1 MVKPAAKKSERY
13 LFSRF
18 CSHRMLDCV
27 TRPVRTGLLV
37 AHTADSYICG
47 VRSISNGG
55 SSVQCLAPGTFS
67 GTRTVLLVQSTLLS
81 LAAIGSTTAAL
92 SLLIAFG
99 VACLLVVQRRALARA
114 SASARSATARTEELE
129 RELAKLQDA
138 EQEWPRREERFRT
151 PLDQVQ
157 NYAIILL
164 NAEGKPTSW
173 NTGIRSVLGYE
184 RAEFLQLSASDL
196 YPPEDRESGAPAADL
211 AQAVQHGRFT
221 VDRWLVRKDGS
232 RFWGSISTNSVH
244 DRQGRLLGF
253 ARRLRDLSENKQV
266 KEQLSRKQYALELAL
281 EAAGLGTW
289 EHDLSTGE
297 GHWDARAKA
306 LFGWPADEPVAEGQ
320 WAGTIHPEDRQRTL
334 ERWER
339 AVRDRTPYSAE
350 YRVIWPDGS
359 VHWIM
364 AVGRCPADP
373 AAGTP
378 LRFTGVVLDLTE
390 RRRAE
395 ERLQETLRLEA
406 VGRLAGGIAHDL
418 NNMLA
423 AILGFGEILGR
434 SLEPNDPRIADV
446 EQISRA
452 AERSARLTRQLL
464 AFARREL
471 IQPRALDINAVI
483 RHAEGLLP
491 PILGENIEL
500 ILELAA
506 DLGAVYADA
515 RQVEQ
520 ILLNL
525 VLNARDA
532 MPQGGRVTI
541 ETRTVQLGPGFGVW
555 SDEDETKHTG
565 RFAMLS
571 VTDSGHGMDAAT
583 LQRIWEPFFTTKPPG
598 QGTGLGLASVHG
610 AVKQSGG
617 FVWADSEPGRG
628 TSVQVYWPEIP
639 VGPEPIVE
647 MVTPTVLEGGNET
660 VLIVEDEDLVRAF
673 ALRSLRSLGYTCR
686 EARDAGEA
694 LRQLEGEHA
703 QVDLVITDVVMPGSS
718 GGNLGERLANMGPG
732 IPTLYM
738 SAFTDEDVI
747 RRGLL
752 EQGRPFLQKPFTIY
766 DLAHKVRELLDAA
779 ASVRGQHQ
787 SVG

>member
-1 MVKPAAKKSERY
+1 
-13 LFSRF
+13 
-18 CSHRMLDCV
+18 
-27 TRPVRTGLLV
+27 LV
-37 AHTADSYICG
+37 
-47 VRSISNGG
+47 
-55 SSVQCLAPGTFS
+55 
-67 GTRTVLLVQSTLLS
+67 TRTVLLIQSTLPL
-81 LAAIGSTTAAL
+81 LATVSSATLAL
-92 SLLIAFG
+92 SLLIAFAI
-99 VACLLVVQRRALARA
+99 VLILIAQRRAIGRA
-114 SASARSATARTEELE
+114 SAREHAAKARIEQLE
-129 RELAKLQDA
+129 RELGRLQD
-138 EQEWPRREERFRT
+138 EDQEWPRREERFRT

-173 NTGIRSVLGYE
+173 NIGIRSVLGYE
-184 RAEFLQLSASDL
+184 KVEFLHTSVSDL
-196 YPPEDRESGAPAADL
+196 YPPEDQESGAPAADL
-211 AQAVQHGRFT
+211 AQAVEHGRFT

-266 KEQLSRKQYALELAL
+266 KEQLTRKEHALELAL

-289 EHDLSTGE
+289 EHDLSTDKGN
-297 GHWDARAKA
+297 WDARAKA
-306 LFGWPADEPVAEGQ
+306 LFGWPVDQPVAPRQ
-320 WAGTIHPEDRQRTL
+320 WAEAIHPEDRERTL

-350 YRVIWPDGS
+350 YRVVWPDGS

-364 AVGRCPADP
+364 AVGRCTTDSEASEPVH
-373 AAGTP
+373 
-378 LRFTGVVLDLTE
+378 FSGVVLDLTE

-395 ERLQETLRLEA
+395 ERLQESLRLEA

-423 AILGFGEILGR
+423 AILGYGDLLGR
-434 SLEPNDPRIADV
+434 SFEPNDARIADV

-464 AFARREL
+464 AFARREM
-471 IQPRALDINAVI
+471 IQPRPLDLNAVI
-483 RHAEGLLP
+483 RHAEGLLQ
-491 PILGENIEL
+491 PILGENVEL
-500 ILELAA
+500 IQELST
-506 DLGAVYADA
+506 DLGVVYADA

-541 ETRTVQLGPGFGVW
+541 ETRAVQLGPGFGVW
-555 SDEDETKHTG
+555 RDEDESKLTG

-571 VTDSGHGMDAAT
+571 VTDTGHGMDAAT

-639 VGPEPIVE
+639 VGPEPLFE
-647 MVTPTVLEGGNET
+647 TVTPPILEGGSET
-660 VLIVEDEDLVRAF
+660 VLIVEDEELVRAF
-673 ALRSLRSLGYTCR
+673 AVRSLRSLGYTCY
-686 EARDAGEA
+686 EAHDAGEA
-694 LRQLEGEHA
+694 LRRLESQHA
-703 QVDLVITDVVMPGSS
+703 HVDLVLTDVVMPGSS
-718 GGNLGERLANMGPG
+718 GGVLGDRLADLRPG
-732 IPTLYM
+732 TPTLYM
-738 SAFTDEDVI
+738 SGFTDEDVI

-766 DLAHKVRELLDAA
+766 ELAQKVREVLDTA
-779 ASVRGQHQ
+779 ASVRDRHQ

>member
-1 MVKPAAKKSERY
+1 
-13 LFSRF
+13 
-18 CSHRMLDCV
+18 
-27 TRPVRTGLLV
+27 LV
-37 AHTADSYICG
+37 
-47 VRSISNGG
+47 
-55 SSVQCLAPGTFS
+55 
-67 GTRTVLLVQSTLLS
+67 TRTVLLLQSTLPV
-81 LAAIGSTTAAL
+81 LAAIGSTTAVL
-92 SLLIAFG
+92 FGLIAFSVVCLI
-99 VACLLVVQRRALARA
+99 VAQARALARA
-114 SASARSATARTEELE
+114 SAAARAAGARTEELE
-129 RELAKLQDA
+129 RELARCQDA
-138 EQEWPRREERFRT
+138 EHEWPRREERFRT

-164 NAEGKPTSW
+164 NPEGRPTSW

-184 RAEFLQLSASDL
+184 KAQFLQTCSADL
-196 YPPEDRESGAPAADL
+196 YPPEDQDNGAPAADL
-211 AQAVQHGRFT
+211 AQALEHGRFT
-221 VDRWLVRKDGS
+221 VDRWLVREDGS
-232 RFWGSISTNSVH
+232 RFWGSISTNSVR

-266 KEQLSRKQYALELAL
+266 KEQLTRKQYALELAL

-297 GHWDARAKA
+297 GHWDVRAKA
-306 LFGWPADEPVAEGQ
+306 LFGWPADESVAAGQ
-320 WAGTIHPEDRQRTL
+320 WADTIHPEDRQRTL

-339 AVRDRTPYSAE
+339 AMRDRTPYSAE

-364 AVGRCPADP
+364 AVGRCPTDP

-378 LRFTGVVLDLTE
+378 VHFTGVVLDLTE

-423 AILGFGEILGR
+423 AILGFGEILAR
-434 SLEPNDPRIADV
+434 SLEPNDPRLADV

-500 ILELAA
+500 VLELEA

-515 RQVEQ
+515 RQIEQ

-541 ETRTVQLGPGFGVW
+541 ETRTVQLGPGFGIW
-555 SDEDETKHTG
+555 SEEDETRLTG

-571 VTDSGHGMDAAT
+571 VTDTGHGMDAVT

-598 QGTGLGLASVHG
+598 KGTGLGLASVHG

-628 TSVQVYWPEIP
+628 TNVQVYWPEIP
-639 VGPEPIVE
+639 VGPEPIAE
-647 MVTPTVLEGGNET
+647 TATPTVLEGGNET

-686 EARDAGEA
+686 EARNAEEA
-694 LRQLEGEHA
+694 LRQLEREHA

-718 GGNLGERLANMGPG
+718 GGTLGERLANMGPG
-732 IPTLYM
+732 IPTLFM

-766 DLAHKVRELLDAA
+766 ALAHKVREVLHAA
-779 ASVRGQHQ
+779 ASVRDQHQ

>member
-1 MVKPAAKKSERY
+1 
-13 LFSRF
+13 
-18 CSHRMLDCV
+18 
-27 TRPVRTGLLV
+27 LV
-37 AHTADSYICG
+37 
-47 VRSISNGG
+47 
-55 SSVQCLAPGTFS
+55 
-67 GTRTVLLVQSTLLS
+67 TRTVLLIQSTPPL
-81 LAAIGSTTAAL
+81 LAAVGPTTTAL
-92 SLLIAFG
+92 SVLIAFSIICVL
-99 VACLLVVQRRALARA
+99 VAQGRAMARA
-114 SASARSATARTEELE
+114 SAAARAAAARTEELE
-129 RELAKLQDA
+129 RELARLQQA
-138 EQEWPRREERFRT
+138 EHEWPQREERYRT

-164 NAEGKPTSW
+164 NPEGRPTSW

-184 RAEFLQLSASDL
+184 KAEFLQTSTAAL
-196 YPPEDRESGAPAADL
+196 YPPEDQQSGAPAADL
-211 AQAVQHGRFT
+211 AQALEHGRFT
-221 VDRWLVRKDGS
+221 VDRWLVREDGS

-266 KEQLSRKQYALELAL
+266 KEQLNRKQHALELAL

-289 EHDLSTGE
+289 EHDLSTGDAY
-297 GHWDARAKA
+297 WDTRAKA
-306 LFGWPADEPVAEGQ
+306 LFGWPADQPVAPRQ
-320 WAGTIHPEDRQRTL
+320 WADAIHPEDRERTL

-350 YRVIWPDGS
+350 YRVTWPDGS
-359 VHWIM
+359 VHWVM
-364 AVGRCPADP
+364 AVGRCTTDP
-373 AAGTP
+373 AAGGP
-378 LRFTGVVLDLTE
+378 IHFTGVVLDLTE

-395 ERLQETLRLEA
+395 ERLQESLRLEA

-418 NNMLA
+418 NNLLV
-423 AILGFGEILGR
+423 AILGFGDILSR
-434 SLEPNDPRIADV
+434 SFEPNDPRIADV

-471 IQPRALDINAVI
+471 IQPRPLDLNAVI

-500 ILELAA
+500 ILQLSA
-506 DLGAVYADA
+506 DLGVVFADA
-515 RQVEQ
+515 RQIEQ

-541 ETRTVQLGPGFGVW
+541 ETRTVQLAPGFGVW
-555 SDEDETKHTG
+555 RDEDESRLTS
-565 RFAMLS
+565 RFAMLA
-571 VTDSGHGMDAAT
+571 VTDTGHGMDAAT

-598 QGTGLGLASVHG
+598 QGTGLGLSSVHG
-610 AVKQSGG
+610 AAKQSGG

-639 VGPEPIVE
+639 VGPEPIAEAVS
-647 MVTPTVLEGGNET
+647 PPLLEGGNET

-673 ALRSLRSLGYTCR
+673 AVRSLRSLGYTCR
-686 EARDAGEA
+686 EARNAGEA
-694 LRQLEGEHA
+694 LRQLEWENAH
-703 QVDLVITDVVMPGSS
+703 VDLVLTDVVMPGTS
-718 GGNLGERLANMGPG
+718 GGDLGERLASLRPG

-766 DLAHKVRELLDAA
+766 ALANKVREVLHAA
-779 ASVRGQHQ
+779 ASVRDQHQ

>member
-1 MVKPAAKKSERY
+1 
-13 LFSRF
+13 
-18 CSHRMLDCV
+18 
-27 TRPVRTGLLV
+27 LV
-37 AHTADSYICG
+37 
-47 VRSISNGG
+47 
-55 SSVQCLAPGTFS
+55 
-67 GTRTVLLVQSTLLS
+67 TRTVLLLQSVLPP
-81 LAAIGSTTAAL
+81 LAAVEGTTAAL
-92 SLLIAFG
+92 LLLIALG
-99 VACLLVVQRRALARA
+99 LICALLVQRRVLARA
-114 SASARSATARTEELE
+114 SAAAQAAANRTEELE

-151 PLDQVQ
+151 PVDQVQ

-173 NTGIRSVLGYE
+173 NTGIRNVLGYE
-184 RAEFLQLSASDL
+184 RGEFLHTSAADL
-196 YPPEDRESGAPAADL
+196 YQQEDRESGAPAADL
-211 AQAVQHGRFT
+211 AQAIEHGRFT
-221 VDRWLVRKDGS
+221 IDRWLVRKDGS

-253 ARRLRDLSENKQV
+253 ARRLRDLSESRQV
-266 KEQLSRKQYALELAL
+266 KEQLTRKQHALELAL

-289 EHDLSTGE
+289 EHDLSSGE
-297 GHWDARAKA
+297 GDWDARARA
-306 LFGWPADEPVAEGQ
+306 LFGWPADEPVRAEQ
-320 WAGTIHPEDRQRTL
+320 WVQAIHPDDR
-334 ERWER
+334 ER
-339 AVRDRTPYSAE
+339 AVERWQRALRERTPYSAE
-350 YRVIWPDGS
+350 YRVVWPDGS
-359 VHWIM
+359 IHWIM
-364 AVGRCPADP
+364 ALGRCTVEPEVGAPDH
-373 AAGTP
+373 
-378 LRFTGVVLDLTE
+378 FTGVVLDLTE

-395 ERLQETLRLEA
+395 ERLQESLRLEA

-464 AFARREL
+464 AFARREM
-471 IQPRALDINAVI
+471 IQPRPLDINAVVH
-483 RHAEGLLP
+483 HAEGLLP

-500 ILELAA
+500 VLQLSA

-515 RQVEQ
+515 RQIEQ

-541 ETRTVQLGPGFGVW
+541 ETRSVQLGPGFGVW
-555 SDEDETKHTG
+555 ADEDEGMLSG
-565 RFAMLS
+565 RFAMLAVS
-571 VTDSGHGMDAAT
+571 DTGHGMDAAT

-610 AVKQSGG
+610 SVKQSGG
-617 FVWADSEPGRG
+617 FVWADSEPSRG

-647 MVTPTVLEGGNET
+647 TAAPPVLERGHEA
-660 VLIVEDEDLVRAF
+660 VLIVEDEELVRAF
-673 ALRSLRSLGYTCR
+673 AVRSLTSLGYTCH
-686 EARDAGEA
+686 EAHDAGEA
-694 LRQLEGEHA
+694 LRYLEAGHA
-703 QVDLVITDVVMPGSS
+703 HVDLVITDVVMPGSS
-718 GGNLGERLANMGPG
+718 GGDLGERLANQRPG

-747 RRGLL
+747 HRGLL

-766 DLAHKVRELLDAA
+766 ELSHKVREVLDLAA
-779 ASVRGQHQ
+779 AVRDQHQ

>member
-1 MVKPAAKKSERY
+1 
-13 LFSRF
+13 
-18 CSHRMLDCV
+18 
-27 TRPVRTGLLV
+27 LV
-37 AHTADSYICG
+37 
-47 VRSISNGG
+47 
-55 SSVQCLAPGTFS
+55 
-67 GTRTVLLVQSTLLS
+67 TRTVLLIQSILL
-81 LAAIGSTTAAL
+81 LVPTVEGTTVGL
-92 SLLIAFG
+92 FLLIASG
-99 VACLLVVQRRALARA
+99 LLCALVVQRRALTRA
-114 SASARSATARTEELE
+114 SAAAQAAATRTEELE

-151 PLDQVQ
+151 PVDQVQ

-173 NTGIRSVLGYE
+173 NTGIRNVLGYE
-184 RAEFLQLSASDL
+184 KVEFLHTSAGDL
-196 YPPEDRESGAPAADL
+196 YPPEERESGAPAADL
-211 AQAVQHGRFT
+211 EQAIEHGRFT

-253 ARRLRDLSENKQV
+253 ARRLRDLSENRQV
-266 KEQLSRKQYALELAL
+266 KEQLTRKQYALELAL

-289 EHDLSTGE
+289 EHDLATGE
-297 GHWDARAKA
+297 DNWDARAKA
-306 LFGWPADEPVAEGQ
+306 LLGWPADEPVAPGQ
-320 WAGTIHPEDRQRTL
+320 WAEAIHPEDRKRTV
-334 ERWER
+334 ERWDR

-350 YRVIWPDGS
+350 YRVVWPDS
-359 VHWIM
+359 SIHWIM
-364 AVGRCPADP
+364 AVGRCTTDATTGVPDH
-373 AAGTP
+373 
-378 LRFTGVVLDLTE
+378 FTGVVLDLTE

-395 ERLQETLRLEA
+395 ERLQESLRLEA

-434 SLEPNDPRIADV
+434 SFEPNDPRVTDV

-464 AFARREL
+464 AFARREM
-471 IQPRALDINAVI
+471 IQPRPLDINAVI
-483 RHAEGLLP
+483 HHAEGLLP

-500 ILELAA
+500 VLQLSA

-515 RQVEQ
+515 RQIEQ

-555 SDEDETKHTG
+555 RDEDESRMSG
-565 RFAMLS
+565 RFAMLAIS
-571 VTDSGHGMDAAT
+571 DTGHGMDAAT

-647 MVTPTVLEGGNET
+647 TATPPVLERGHET
-660 VLIVEDEDLVRAF
+660 VLIVEDEELVRAF
-673 ALRSLRSLGYTCR
+673 AVRSLTSLGYTCYQ
-686 EARDAGEA
+686 AHDPGEA
-694 LRQLEGEHA
+694 LRYLEGDQAH
-703 QVDLVITDVVMPGSS
+703 VDLVITDVVMPGSS
-718 GGNLGERLANMGPG
+718 GGDLGERLANLSPG
-732 IPTLYM
+732 IPALYM

-766 DLAHKVRELLDAA
+766 ELSHKVREVLDGAA
-779 ASVRGQHQ
+779 AVWDEHQ